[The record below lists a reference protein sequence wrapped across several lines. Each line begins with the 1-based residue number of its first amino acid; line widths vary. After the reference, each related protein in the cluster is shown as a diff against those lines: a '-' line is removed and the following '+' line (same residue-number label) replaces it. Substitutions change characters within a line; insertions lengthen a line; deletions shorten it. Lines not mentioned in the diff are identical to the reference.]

1 MQGLAVA
8 GTGLQAVTTIQAHC
22 FNRNQALPTALT
34 SPLFPSFRQGCWA
47 LQQQQLQARPLG
59 QHPRPLL
66 LPARQQALA
75 RARPAQRRLARRS
88 RRQRSCPLVL
98 VRTSNCLV
106 LGTTYLEL
114 HHAFAACYSFKN
126 VGEENV
132 ETNQN
137 CVLWNIWDSKH
148 CLAACTCT
156 LRT

>member
-1 MQGLAVA
+1 M
-8 GTGLQAVTTIQAHC
+8 
-22 FNRNQALPTALT
+22 LP
-34 SPLFPSFRQGCWA
+34 
-47 LQQQQLQARPLG
+47 QLQLQVRPLG

-66 LPARQQALA
+66 GPARPQARARARA

-88 RRQRSCPLVL
+88 RRQRSRPLVL

-137 CVLWNIWDSKH
+137 CVLWNIWDSLH
-148 CLAACTCT
+148 CLAACICT